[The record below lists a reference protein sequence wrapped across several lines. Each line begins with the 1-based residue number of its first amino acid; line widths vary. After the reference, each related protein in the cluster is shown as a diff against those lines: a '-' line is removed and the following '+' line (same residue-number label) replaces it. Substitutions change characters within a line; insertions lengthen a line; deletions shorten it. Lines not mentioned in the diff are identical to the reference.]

1 MYGVNEG
8 DGYALSHE
16 QLLVRDL
23 LLYSMRQL
31 HDMRNLL
38 PLRGGHIRGFHINIG
53 GGVLFIKGR
62 RETP

>member
-8 DGYALSHE
+8 DNYALSHE

-38 PLRGGHIRGFHINIG
+38 PL
-53 GGVLFIKGR
+53 LGR
-62 RETP
+62 PYPRVPY